1 MSKLSKNNSIYY
13 KVQLSKLV
21 KQAKKNGLEVYLQE
35 NHVCF
40 RNGIGETTCMA
51 IGKIGAK

>member
-1 MSKLSKNNSIYY
+1 MNELSKNNFIYY

-35 NHVCF
+35 RHRGDHLYDHRQDRGEIRCF
-40 RNGIGETTCMA
+40 T
-51 IGKIGAK
+51 